1 MTFVTKMEDELK
13 NFHGALINKKK
24 QSISESERQNTRAR
38 KVKLPE
44 IDVFMAM
51 CFVTTI
57 IFIRM
62 KSLNKL
68 YIKTRARRSY
78 AADVIEAKL
87 YGVSWKLQILY

>member
-1 MTFVTKMEDELK
+1 MTFVTKMDDELN
-13 NFHGALINKKK
+13 NFHGALINKK
-24 QSISESERQNTRAR
+24 QTISESERQNTRAR

-44 IDVFMAM
+44 IGVFMAM

-62 KSLNKL
+62 KSLKQF
-68 YIKTRARRSY
+68 YIKTRPRRSY

-87 YGVSWKLQILY
+87 YGVSWKLQIIY